1 MSNVLLFATFIN
13 ELYRAD
19 SLSRLFHRSFSFDW
33 SGGRMSRMDPSI
45 HPIRKGWMGEPGNYS
60 ARQINDHHHQHHH
73 SPSLLL
79 SGIGI
84 FGRSRIGSLP
94 VGVEWTQVHLWMT
107 VNEGNHLSSSLSPFR
122 ILQIPTKNGS
132 LFGPPPVNNSPEV
145 TLLCILK
152 FWQSACVFAIVI
164 RKSGV
169 CRIFKIHC
177 ETYESWSIENGKA
190 KSRVIVLYFPG
201 HLNHHRHT
209 SSFVVL

>member
-1 MSNVLLFATFIN
+1 MFFFLPLLSTNYIERTVCRDCFTGRSVWLVWWTN
-13 ELYRAD
+13 EQN
-19 SLSRLFHRSFSFDW
+19 
-33 SGGRMSRMDPSI
+33 GSI
-45 HPIRKGWMGEPGNYS
+45 HPSNSKRLNGGTRKLFSPANKWS
-60 ARQINDHHHQHHH
+60 SSSHHH

-84 FGRSRIGSLP
+84 FRRSRIGSLP

-107 VNEGNHLSSSLSPFR
+107 VNEGNHLSSSLSPLR

-145 TLLCILK
+145 TLLCIRK

-164 RKSGV
+164 RKSGI

-177 ETYESWSIENGKA
+177 ETYESWSIEDGKA

-201 HLNHHRHT
+201 HLNHHRQ
-209 SSFVVL
+209 SSSSIVL

>member
-1 MSNVLLFATFIN
+1 MFFFLPLLSTNYIERTVCRDCFTGRSVWLVWWTN
-13 ELYRAD
+13 EQN
-19 SLSRLFHRSFSFDW
+19 
-33 SGGRMSRMDPSI
+33 GSI
-45 HPIRKGWMGEPGNYS
+45 HPSNSKRLNGGTRKLFSPANKWWS
-60 ARQINDHHHQHHH
+60 SSHHH

-84 FGRSRIGSLP
+84 FKRSRIGSLP

-132 LFGPPPVNNSPEV
+132 LFGPPPVNNSTEV

-177 ETYESWSIENGKA
+177 ETYESWSIEDGKA